1 MKRLLAAVL
10 AVLVL
15 AFGLPTA
22 AGHDIGAMRV
32 ELVPGLEGLV
42 RVEVLVDLDH
52 VPSAVRGDF
61 ARSLAGASW
70 VLVGERRA
78 ALGEPASDEA
88 VLENGKPTSK
98 RRLAFDVEVGPGVE
112 SVGWLTT
119 LDMPEYLLEVGVGE
133 GRPTQWLTG
142 GQASERYALAGLLE
156 RRADASVFAQYLGLG
171 FTHIIPYG
179 TDHVLF
185 VLVLFLA
192 STRMGPLLKQV
203 TAFTVAHTLTLAL
216 TMLDVVHVP
225 SSIVEPMIA
234 ASIVVLA
241 VENLIAKDVR
251 PRRVGL
257 VFLFGLL
264 HGMGFA
270 GVLAELGLP
279 RSQFVPALVGFN
291 VGVEGGQLAVL
302 AGAFAA
308 VGVWGRR
315 KGWYRGWVVAPGSV
329 ALGLVAAFWTAQRVG
344 IFP

>member
-1 MKRLLAAVL
+1 
-10 AVLVL
+10 
-15 AFGLPTA
+15 
-22 AGHDIGAMRV
+22 
-32 ELVPGLEGLV
+32 
-42 RVEVLVDLDH
+42 
-52 VPSAVRGDF
+52 
-61 ARSLAGASW
+61 
-70 VLVGERRA
+70 
-78 ALGEPASDEA
+78 
-88 VLENGKPTSK
+88 
-98 RRLAFDVEVGPGVE
+98 
-112 SVGWLTT
+112 
-119 LDMPEYLLEVGVGE
+119 
-133 GRPTQWLTG
+133 
-142 GQASERYALAGLLE
+142 
-156 RRADASVFAQYLGLG
+156 
-171 FTHIIPYG
+171 
-179 TDHVLF
+179 
-185 VLVLFLA
+185 
-192 STRMGPLLKQV
+192 
-203 TAFTVAHTLTLAL
+203 
-216 TMLDVVHVP
+216 
-225 SSIVEPMIA
+225 MIA